1 MSQYSLQ
8 QILGAID
15 NARAAGDNEAAQKL
29 SAILA
34 QSPNALQN
42 VQQGRVSDEGA
53 DLVTRAVVGSS
64 RGPED
69 KLASMRQ
76 RYPEAIP
83 YGEDNYLFYDR
94 ENQAPTLY
102 NPKGFDMGDVA
113 EYGREAAEITG
124 GIGAG
129 LLSSPTGPGAL
140 PATAAG
146 AVGSGMLY
154 DAGMQQLGKIDSRD
168 LGEYAI
174 DQGID
179 FGMNLIPWERAIGAT
194 RNLINPALHN
204 LMSNS
209 NKRIAEVARKYD
221 IEPTVGVIGNR
232 MLGALD
238 ATSQKIYTAMGS
250 WEKQANKMM
259 EGVAEVLDTFH
270 GKLTG
275 RYDAL
280 GRGVRS
286 TPQVAGRRMVESAQ
300 KYQEEFVKTSDLL
313 YDELLTFIPK
323 GARIEAPNFNSFLE
337 QNVERFAQDP
347 GFAKILTDPTIKRLY
362 ADVES
367 DYGYETIA
375 AMRTYIGGKIK
386 DKVSIGDLSSKELNE
401 LYGALSDDMFAGA
414 AKLNPVAG
422 DLANK
427 ANEHYRAGRQII
439 RDFIEPNMMVDGV
452 WSTDLQAYN
461 AVSKLSQ
468 DPQRLGAFAD
478 SGVLAK
484 GDLEEFGSAYYNDLA
499 MATPA
504 SQNALQDR
512 VSPSR
517 MLKQTHDMVRGMPLD
532 SRQRVLNASANEIV
546 EDMRF
551 FAEGVQGV
559 EQFVNRS
566 NTQTAAAIG
575 QGVTGMGSSAVLT
588 MGGEPMV
595 GLGVFTTTVAIPWLA
610 SKGLNSDWMSKWL
623 RSQPKVFD
631 STELS
636 TKKWLNDGARI
647 ATANG
652 VPNVFNAMMDAVGIT
667 RPELRGALEDDE

>member
-102 NPKGFDMGDVA
+102 NPKGFDAGDVA
-113 EYGREAAEITG
+113 EYGRTAAEITG
-124 GIGAG
+124 GVLAGIG
-129 LLSSPTGPGAL
+129 SSPTGLLATV
-140 PATAAG
+140 PAAAG
-146 AVGSGMLY
+146 ATASGVLY
-154 DAGMQQLGKIDSRD
+154 DVGMQQLGKMDNRD
-168 LGEYAI
+168 IGQYAADTAI
-174 DQGID
+174 E
-179 FGMNLIPWERAIGAT
+179 FGMNTIPWERALGFT

-259 EGVAEVLDTFH
+259 EGVADVLDTFH

-275 RYDAL
+275 RYDDL

-286 TPQVAGRRMVESAQ
+286 TPEVAGKNMLEQAQ
-300 KYQEEFVKTSDLL
+300 KYQANFIDTSELL
-313 YDELLTFIPK
+313 YEELGTFVGK
-323 GARIEAPNFNSFLE
+323 GARIQGANFNTFLE
-337 QNVERFAQDP
+337 SNVERFVDDP
-347 GFAKILTDPTIKRLY
+347 EIAKLLTAPLIKSLY
-362 ADVES
+362 EKRSA
-367 DYGYETIA
+367 DYGYETLA
-375 AMRTYIGGKIK
+375 RLRTLIGSKIK
-386 DKVSIGDLSSKELNE
+386 DRDTIGDLTSKELNE

-414 AKLNPVAG
+414 AQINPVAG
-422 DLANK
+422 DLARK
-427 ANEHYRAGRQII
+427 ANDHYRAGRQII
-439 RDFIEPNMMVDGV
+439 SDFIEPTMMRNGQWATSMD
-452 WSTDLQAYN
+452 AYN
-461 AVSKLSQ
+461 SVTKLSQ
-468 DPQRLGAFAD
+468 DPEKLSAFVN
-478 SGVLAK
+478 SGVLDEGA
-484 GDLEEFGSAYYNDLA
+484 LRETGSAFYNRFGMSTSGA
-499 MATPA
+499 
-504 SQNALQDR
+504 QNAAQDR

-517 MLKQTHDMVRGMPLD
+517 IINQTDDLNRSMPKASRDMLLGSD
-532 SRQRVLNASANEIV
+532 ASEIV
-546 EDMRF
+546 EDMRV

-566 NTQTAAAIG
+566 NTATASAVG
-575 QGVTGMGSSAVLT
+575 QGVTGLGTSGVLT
-588 MGGEPMV
+588 LSGEPMM
-595 GLGVFTTTVAIPWLA
+595 GLGVFVSTVAIPWMA
-610 SKGLNSDWMSKWL
+610 SKGLNSEWMSKWL

-631 STELS
+631 TTELS
-636 TKKWLNDGARI
+636 TRKWLNDGARI

-652 VPNVFNAMMDAVGIT
+652 VPNIYNAVMDAVGIT